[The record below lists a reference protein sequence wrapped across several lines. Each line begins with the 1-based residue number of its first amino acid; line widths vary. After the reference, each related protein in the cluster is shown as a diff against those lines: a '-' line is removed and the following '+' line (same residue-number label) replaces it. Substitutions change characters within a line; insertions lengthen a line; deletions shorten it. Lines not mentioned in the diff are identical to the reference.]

1 MLKGFEKSTQF
12 DYLYDALAQKFPG
25 LVAQNSKTSVFQFSQ
40 VPIAANWVTGNDPI
54 AYDIANVVP
63 LNLDGFYVKGDQLDT
78 SYSSLIRSLK
88 PRLGDDNPD
97 YKKLKIISD
106 DLTNQFLT
114 IADGANKAYY
124 IWVVDNTNP
133 NGTEATKSE
142 WLNDPLGGKSWGDKI
157 NNIQNQIDEVNSEMA
172 NILKSMDAALSETL
186 ANLGTDTMSISRGGT
201 AIKVP
206 SVTIDGNLSGDKL
219 RWDSYTKGQYDFD
232 VTINS
237 DSVIESPWKTIYS
250 TQVVQT
256 CWKTS
261 IETKVDTFR
270 IITDNHYNLK
280 VQAVGIQGY
289 QITRGRWYNPAF
301 VTPDAQIV
309 QGATSLT
316 NDSFFG
322 LNGCLHLIPETIF
335 VMYKPTITLTVS
347 TQTYK
352 QQFVANANLDI
363 DWIELIGFRFNFNGL
378 ASLQPVE
385 NGDNT
390 VTLTFRSPDNAVP
403 QILGV
408 TSKVEFNGN
417 K

>member
-1 MLKGFEKSTQF
+1 MVKGFESKTQF
-12 DYLYDALAQKFPG
+12 DYLYDALAQKYPG
-25 LVAQNSKTSVFQFSQ
+25 LVAKNSDSSVFQFSQ
-40 VPIAANWVTGNDPI
+40 MPIAANWVTGNDPT
-54 AYDIANVVP
+54 AYDIANGVP

-78 SYSSLIRSLK
+78 SYSTLIRSLK
-88 PRLGDDNPD
+88 PKLGDDNLA
-97 YKKLKIISD
+97 YQGLKKDSD
-106 DLTNQFLT
+106 DLTNEFQA
-114 IADGANKAYY
+114 IADNANKAYY
-124 IWVVDNTNP
+124 IWAANNTNP
-133 NGTEATKSE
+133 NGTVSSKSE
-142 WLNDPLGGKSWGDKI
+142 WLNDPLGGKSWGDKL
-157 NNIQNQIDEVNSEMA
+157 NNIQKQVDEVSNEMSE
-172 NILKSMDAALSETL
+172 ILKSMDAALSDTL
-186 ANLGTDTMSISRGGT
+186 ANLGTDTMPISRGGT

-206 SVTIDGNLSGDKL
+206 SVTLGGNLSGDKL
-219 RWDSYTKGQYDFD
+219 RWDSYPKGQYDFD
-232 VTINS
+232 VVINA
-237 DSVIESPWKTIYS
+237 DSVIESPWKTVYS
-250 TQVVQT
+250 TKVVQK
-256 CWKTS
+256 CWSTS
-261 IETKVDTFR
+261 VETKVDTFR

-322 LNGCLHLIPETIF
+322 LNGCLHMIPESIL
-335 VMYKPTITLTVS
+335 VMYKPTITLTIS
-347 TQTYK
+347 SQTYK
-352 QQFVANANLDI
+352 QQFEANANLDI
-363 DWIELIGFRFNFNGL
+363 NWIEMIGFRFSFNGL
-378 ASLQPVE
+378 ASLQPVD

>member
-1 MLKGFEKSTQF
+1 MVNGIEKYTQF
-12 DYLYDALAQKFPG
+12 DYLYNALAQKYPG
-25 LVAQNSKTSVFQFSQ
+25 LVAKDNDSSAFQFSQ
-40 VPIAANWVTGNDPI
+40 MPIAANWVTSNDQI
-54 AYDIANVVP
+54 AYDIANGVP

-78 SYSSLIRSLK
+78 SYSTFIRSLK
-88 PRLGDDNPD
+88 PKLGDDNPD
-97 YKKLKIISD
+97 YRKLKVLSD
-106 DLTNQFLT
+106 DLTNQFQV
-114 IADGANKAYY
+114 IADSANKAYY
-124 IWVVDNTNP
+124 IWAANNTNA
-133 NGTEATKSE
+133 NGTVPSKSE
-142 WLNDPLGGKSWGDKI
+142 WLNDPLGGKSWGDKL
-157 NNIQNQIDEVNSEMA
+157 NNIQKQVDEVSNEMSE
-172 NILKSMDAALSETL
+172 ILKSMDAALSDTL
-186 ANLGTDTMSISRGGT
+186 ANLNSDTMPISRGGT

-206 SVTIDGNLSGDKL
+206 SVSIGGNLSGDKL
-219 RWDSYTKGQYDFD
+219 RWDSYTKGQYDFE
-232 VTINS
+232 VEINS
-237 DSVIESPWKTIYS
+237 DSVIDSPWKTVYS
-250 TQVVQT
+250 TKVVQT
-256 CWKTS
+256 CWRTS

-289 QITRGRWYNPAF
+289 EITRGRWYNPAF

-322 LNGCLHLIPETIF
+322 LNGCLHMIPESIL

-352 QQFVANANLDI
+352 QQFVANADLDI
-363 DWIELIGFRFNFNGL
+363 NWIEMIGFRFSFNGL

-390 VTLTFRSPDNAVP
+390 VTLTFKSPDNAVP
-403 QILGV
+403 QIIGV